1 MFRTLFLTLFVLLVA
16 VGGGAGSVWVA
27 LNASEGIGAVN
38 IGVWTAF
45 PDVGTP
51 EADTYSKAR
60 FAREGGLSL
69 GRAEGIAF
77 SAQRDTAGDPLQ
89 RECTYTIEG
98 ALPSARFWTLYAAD
112 SQRIVLPPTIR
123 RVPALHS
130 TEMLRTVDGAIRITI
145 GRRPAPG
152 NWLGITGEGPMQL
165 VLTLYDTPAA
175 TAARVM
181 EIELPQVLKVGCDA

>member
-1 MFRTLFLTLFVLLVA
+1 MFRTIILTLFVLLVA
-16 VGGGAGSVWVA
+16 IGGGAGSVWVA
-27 LNASEGIGAVN
+27 LNASEGIGAVH
-38 IGVWTAF
+38 IGAWTAF

-77 SAQRDTAGDPLQ
+77 SAQRDSAGDPLR
-89 RECTYTIEG
+89 RECTYAIEG

-112 SQRIVLPPTIR
+112 DQRIVLPPTIR

-130 TEMLRTVDGAIRITI
+130 MEMLRTVDGAIRITI
-145 GRRPAPG
+145 GRHPAPG
-152 NWLGITGEGPMQL
+152 NWLGITGGGSMQL
-165 VLTLYDTPAA
+165 VLTLYDTPTA
-175 TAARVM
+175 TASRVM

>member
-1 MFRTLFLTLFVLLVA
+1 MLRTLFLTLIVLVVA
-16 VGGGAGSVWVA
+16 VGGGASSVWLA

-38 IGVWTAF
+38 IGAWTAF

-69 GRAEGIAF
+69 GQAEGIAF
-77 SAQRDTAGDPLQ
+77 SAQRDSTGAPLR
-89 RECTYTIEG
+89 RECTYAIEG
-98 ALPSARFWTLYAAD
+98 PIPSARFWTLYAAD
-112 SQRIVLPPTIR
+112 AQRVVLPPTIR

-130 TEMLRTVDGAIRITI
+130 LEMLRTVDGAIRVTV
-145 GRRPAPG
+145 GRNPAPG
-152 NWLGITGEGPMQL
+152 NWLGTTGRGPMQL
-165 VLTLYDTPAA
+165 VLTLYDTPTA

-181 EIELPQVLKVGCDA
+181 EVELPQVLRVGCDA

>member
-1 MFRTLFLTLFVLLVA
+1 MLRTLFLTLVVLVVA

-38 IGVWTAF
+38 IGPWTAF

-77 SAQRDTAGDPLQ
+77 SAQRDSAGALLRRD
-89 RECTYTIEG
+89 CSYTIEG
-98 ALPSARFWTLYAAD
+98 PIPSARFWTLYAAD
-112 SQRIVLPPTIR
+112 AQRIVLPPTIR

-130 TEMLRTVDGAIRITI
+130 MEMLRTVDGAISITI
-145 GRRPAPG
+145 GRHPAPG
-152 NWLGITGEGPMQL
+152 NWLGVTGDGPMQL
-165 VLTLYDTPAA
+165 VLTLYDTPTA

-181 EIELPQVLKVGCDA
+181 EIELPQVLKAGCDA

>member
-1 MFRTLFLTLFVLLVA
+1 MFRTLFLILVVLVVA
-16 VGGGAGSVWVA
+16 IGGGAGSVWVA
-27 LNASEGIGAVN
+27 LSASEGVGAVN
-38 IGVWTAF
+38 VGAWTAF

-77 SAQRDTAGDPLQ
+77 SAQRDSAGDPLR
-89 RECTYTIEG
+89 RECAYMIEG
-98 ALPSARFWTLYAAD
+98 AIPSARFWTLYAAD
-112 SQRIVLPPTIR
+112 ARRIVLPPTIR

-130 TEMLRTVDGAIRITI
+130 LEMLRTIDGAIRVAI
-145 GRRPAPG
+145 GGRPTPG
-152 NWLGITGEGPMQL
+152 NWLGITGSGPMQL
-165 VLTLYDTPAA
+165 VLTLYDTPTT
-175 TAARVM
+175 TAARAV

>member
-1 MFRTLFLTLFVLLVA
+1 MLRTLFLTLTVLVIA
-16 VGGGAGSVWVA
+16 IGGGAGSVWLA

-38 IGVWTAF
+38 IGAWTAF

-77 SAQRDTAGDPLQ
+77 SAQRDSAGDPLR
-89 RECTYTIEG
+89 RECSYVIEG
-98 ALPSARFWTLYAAD
+98 AIPSARFWTLYAAD
-112 SQRIVLPPTIR
+112 ARRIVLPPTIR

-130 TEMLRTVDGAIRITI
+130 LEMLRTTDGAIRMDI
-145 GRRPAPG
+145 GRNPAPG
-152 NWLGITGEGPMQL
+152 NWLGVTGRGPMQL
-165 VLTLYDTPAA
+165 VLTLYDTPTA

-181 EIELPQVLKVGCDA
+181 EVDLPQVLKVGCDV